1 MEKLFELA
9 ATQGIWA
16 ALSVVLIFYILKQQ
30 EKRDISQDQRERK
43 YQDVIANLTG
53 NLNVVQEVKKD
64 VEDIKEYLR
73 R

>member
-30 EKRDISQDQRERK
+30 EKRDLRQEEREK
-43 YQDVIANLTG
+43 SYQGIITQLTG
-53 NLNVVQEVKKD
+53 NLSIVEEVKKD
-64 VEDIKEYLR
+64 VEEIKLR
-73 R
+73 L